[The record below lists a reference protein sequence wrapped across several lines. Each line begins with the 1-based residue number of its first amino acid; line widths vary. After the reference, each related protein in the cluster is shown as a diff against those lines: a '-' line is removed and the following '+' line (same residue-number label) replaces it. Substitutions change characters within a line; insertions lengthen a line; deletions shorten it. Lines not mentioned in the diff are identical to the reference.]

1 MNYLNIIERYR
12 EHRTGLQELIATILG
27 GISSPELLGD
37 SAKLRQAL
45 NALSKHYPFATLI
58 YTLDK
63 NGIQTSENVNHSEKL
78 RLSNGNLGNSNLAN
92 SNLANSSLGKN
103 RSQRPYY
110 ILAQHTDQVIVTEPY
125 LSTVNNKLCLSA
137 AVKLTNSA
145 SALTTSHPAL
155 QIADCVPL
163 VQHGYL
169 VLDLDLAKTI
179 AFFMG
184 DSSRTHFEPFLKS
197 IYVLIVIGLLSVVM
211 VLLYA
216 AFSDIATFFHTG
228 HTLEAI
234 QLKPFSIIIFI
245 TLALAIFDLGKTI
258 LEEEVLMRKDILRH
272 SSTRRTIT
280 RFIAAILIAVSI
292 EALMLM
298 FKGAL
303 HNGTESMQGVWMM
316 LTAVGLLVGLGIYV
330 YCGVKAEAILLGLR
344 K

>member
-12 EHRTGLQELIATILG
+12 EHRAGLQELLATILG

-37 SAKLRQAL
+37 TAKLRQAL

-58 YTLDK
+58 YTLDQ
-63 NGIQTSENVNHSEKL
+63 NGIQTSENVNHSEKM
-78 RLSNGNLGNSNLAN
+78 RQINSY
-92 SNLANSSLGKN
+92 LGKN
-103 RSQRPYY
+103 RSQRPYF
-110 ILAQHTDQVIVTEPY
+110 ILAQNTDQVVVTEPY

-137 AVKLTNSA
+137 AVKLINPI
-145 SALTTSHPAL
+145 SALTTPHPAA
-155 QIADCVPL
+155 QIAASGIADCVPL

-184 DSSRTHFEPFLKS
+184 DSSRTRFEPFFKS
-197 IYVLIVIGLLSVVM
+197 IYVLIVVGLLSVVL

-216 AFSDIATFFHTG
+216 AFSDIATLFNTG

-330 YCGVKAEAILLGLR
+330 YFGVKAEAILLGLR

>member
-12 EHRTGLQELIATILG
+12 EHRLGLQDLLATILG

-37 SAKLRQAL
+37 SGRLRQAL
-45 NALSKHYPFATLI
+45 NALSPHYPFATLI
-58 YTLDK
+58 YTLDQQ
-63 NGIQTSENVNHSEKL
+63 GIQTSENVNHSGKMHHTH
-78 RLSNGNLGNSNLAN
+78 
-92 SNLANSSLGKN
+92 SSLGKN
-103 RSQRPYY
+103 RSQRPYF
-110 ILAQHTDQVIVTEPY
+110 ILAHHSDQVVVTEPY
-125 LSTVNNKLCLSA
+125 LSTENNKLCVSA
-137 AVKLTNSA
+137 AVKLNNP
-145 SALTTSHPAL
+145 TTA
-155 QIADCVPL
+155 
-163 VQHGYL
+163 QHGYL

-179 AFFMG
+179 SFFMG
-184 DSSRTHFEPFLKS
+184 DSSRSRFEPFFKF
-197 IYVLIVIGLLSVVM
+197 IYLLIVIGLLSVV
-211 VLLYA
+211 LLLLFA
-216 AFSDIATFFHTG
+216 AFTDIATLFQTG
-228 HTLEAI
+228 HTLETI

-303 HNGTESMQGVWMM
+303 NNGAESLQGVWMM